1 MEHWLVC
8 DSPVGTLTLV
18 ERDGQL
24 TEIRFGTL
32 AGCDADGPGHG
43 RDRKVGDDL
52 APNRYAST
60 PLLLRAAEQIGEYF
74 AGSRQSFDL
83 PLDLRG
89 TPFQIAVWQ
98 ALGKIPYGETRSY
111 AEIAR
116 AVGSPTAC
124 RAVGMANHR
133 NPIPIVI
140 PCHRVVG
147 SDGSL
152 VGYGGGLR
160 IKRLLLALER
170 PAAGS
175 DRLDF

>member
-1 MEHWLVC
+1 MERSLVC
-8 DSPVGTLTLV
+8 DSPVGALTLV
-18 ERDGQL
+18 ERDGRL
-24 TEIRFGTL
+24 TEIRFGAFAYREAEGTRGRVGS
-32 AGCDADGPGHG
+32 AVADAHSSDGC
-43 RDRKVGDDL
+43 
-52 APNRYAST
+52 ASS

-74 AGSRQSFDL
+74 AGGRQSFDL
-83 PLDLRG
+83 PLDPRG
-89 TPFQIAVWQ
+89 TPFQMDVWQ
-98 ALGKIPYGETRSY
+98 ALREIPCGEMRSY

-116 AVGSPTAC
+116 AIGRPSAC

-170 PAAGS
+170 PAASGGS
-175 DRLDF
+175 TLF